1 MTSNLPTIAAVDVEL
16 IKNVALGVS
25 GGSLVIGLIL
35 MKVISSIVG
44 KIISSV
50 LMVAIALG
58 GWSQRTSIIDC
69 ADKVTAQA
77 TAGTTVDAT
86 CTFFGQDITVKVPL
100 PQN

>member
-1 MTSNLPTIAAVDVEL
+1 MTPNLPLLAAVDVEL

-44 KIISSV
+44 KIVSLV

-58 GWSQRTSIIDC
+58 GWSQRTSIVDC

-77 TAGTTVDAT
+77 TAGTTVDAQ
-86 CTFFGQDITVKVPL
+86 CTFFGQNITVKVPL